1 MSFGLSTP
9 DQLRLGA
16 AVVGILA
23 FARSIM
29 VLVSGRLSWTDGL
42 IFLTQ
47 SSCAF
52 VLAVI
57 TLTQFK
63 APNRSVSGSIG
74 DAAVSDVDS
83 YGGKA
88 PVESAHIFDWLR
100 TVKGKKY
107 ATMEENLIERWKL
120 SPKVSSRIRR
130 FIDYITNDFVKFWYY
145 GSKLRE

>member
-1 MSFGLSTP
+1 MTLGLSLT
-9 DQLRLGA
+9 DQVRLGA

-23 FARSIM
+23 FARCIM
-29 VLVSGRLSWTDGL
+29 VLTSGRLGLTDGL
-42 IFLTQ
+42 IFLIQ

-63 APNRSVSGSIG
+63 VPNKDTSASAC
-74 DAAVSDVDS
+74 DTAVSEKDRD
-83 YGGKA
+83 GGKA
-88 PVESAHIFDWLR
+88 VENAHIFEWLR

-107 ATMEENLIERWKL
+107 GTMEENLIEKWKL

-145 GSKLRE
+145 GSKSHQ